1 MGMHVGWKGFAEAA
15 DAQAQAEAEH
25 GRDSWDAGAA
35 GLRTDSEY
43 GRTMEEARQDVT
55 ERFGGLFKRGN
66 RS

>member
-1 MGMHVGWKGFAEAA
+1 MGMHVGWKRFA
-15 DAQAQAEAEH
+15 DAAAAQTQAKAEH

-43 GRTMEEARQDVT
+43 SQAMEEARQDVT